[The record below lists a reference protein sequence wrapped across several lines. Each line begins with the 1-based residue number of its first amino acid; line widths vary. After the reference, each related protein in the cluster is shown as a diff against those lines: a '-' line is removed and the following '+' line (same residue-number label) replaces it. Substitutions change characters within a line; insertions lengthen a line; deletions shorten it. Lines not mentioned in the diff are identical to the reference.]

1 MVRMVRSALRLAGVA
16 TLLLAST
23 AAAQSSSS
31 LGSAFQHRADVPAD
45 VPLAATSDTIR
56 GYPMHTLPAGPT
68 LDAASVALRAPAP
81 TPVPADS
88 ATALLQRRAGQGFG
102 QSEILM
108 IVGGATFLVGAI
120 IGDDAGTIVMI
131 GGAAIGLYGLYQF
144 LQEQ

>member
-31 LGSAFQHRADVPAD
+31 LGSAFQHRAD